1 MNIFKKT
8 PKQFP
13 LVLLHIEGFD
23 YSPEGYLVGIE
34 GEHYVLKHAKIN
46 MEGDNTKPFDGEF
59 LLIPKKRVILVQIL
73 SGTYRV

>member
-1 MNIFKKT
+1 MKLFKAK

-13 LVLLHIEGFD
+13 LVMLHVEGFT

-34 GEHYVLKHAKIN
+34 GEHYVLKHAKIAV
-46 MEGDNTKPFDGEF
+46 EGGQTKPFDGEY
-59 LLIPKKRVILVQIL
+59 LLVPKSRVLLVQVL